1 MLFPYSALVINSL
14 TAYTL
19 TFVIASSSLTE
30 PARHWIA
37 CRTPRLKLSL
47 KHPHFID
54 CRMCVGFWVAVV
66 VCNTDWGMILPVYGL
81 SYFLATQER

>member
-1 MLFPYSALVINSL
+1 MVSYSALIIDSL
-14 TAYTL
+14 AAYAV

-30 PARHWIA
+30 PARHWIV
-37 CRTPRLKLSL
+37 CRTPWLKLGL

-54 CRMCVGFWVAVV
+54 CRMCVGFWVSVL
-66 VCNTDWGMILPVYGL
+66 VCNSDWRMLLPVYGL